1 MKGILIVS
9 FGTSYKETREKNID
23 AIQTEVEK
31 LGFST
36 YCAFT
41 SGMIIKKLAK
51 QGEIIHNVETALKQM
66 QADNIKEVAILPTHL
81 LYGFEYE
88 KILVSVE
95 KYKNMFDSI
104 KIATPLLGNN
114 EDMVELI
121 NILAEELPQN
131 LNQAVVLMGH
141 GTEHFSNVV
150 YPGLD
155 YIAKQQNYPHLFV
168 TTVEGYPDIDVVI
181 ELLKNTNYTDVLLT
195 PLMLVAGD
203 HAVNDM
209 ASDEP
214 DSLKTILINNGYNVE
229 TLVKGLG
236 EYAKI
241 RDMYIK
247 HLKEIL

>member
-9 FGTSYKETREKNID
+9 FGTSYEETKRKNID
-23 AIQTEVEK
+23 AILTDVEK
-31 LGFST
+31 LGFPT
-36 YCAFT
+36 YSAFT

-51 QGEIIHNVETALKQM
+51 QGEVIFDVNTALKQM
-66 QADNIKEVAILPTHL
+66 QEDGVTEVFVLPTHL
-81 LYGFEYE
+81 LYGYEYE
-88 KILVSVE
+88 KILKSVE
-95 KYKNMFDSI
+95 NYKNMFDSI
-104 KIATPLLGNN
+104 KISTPLLGNN

-121 NILAEELPQN
+121 NILADELPEN
-131 LNQAVVLMGH
+131 PNEAIVLMGH
-141 GTEHFSNVV
+141 GTEHFTNAF
-150 YPGLD
+150 YPALD
-155 YIAKQQNYPHLFV
+155 YIAKQQNHSHIFV
-168 TTVEGYPDIDVVI
+168 TTVEGFPDIDVVMD
-181 ELLKNTNYTDVLLT
+181 LLKNTDYTNVLLT

-214 DSLKTILINNGYNVE
+214 DSLKTILINNGYNTE

-236 EYAKI
+236 EYSKI